1 METGSATEEAKNII
15 SRARKREKH
24 MKKSVLMAI
33 AAFAMIFTA
42 CGNKSA
48 APAEGDNDKDA
59 PATEVKGTKF
69 EGANFALTYPEALK
83 ETYSSDEM
91 INAGND
97 MGPAISELKT
107 YLDNYASVLMKDA
120 KMEDSNID
128 GKTLTAKFVKE
139 DGSVNMHFVVMK
151 EDKIGVS
158 GSLKCNKD
166 KEEEAKGYVDSII
179 KSITFK

>member
-1 METGSATEEAKNII
+1 
-15 SRARKREKH
+15 
-24 MKKSVLMAI
+24 MAI
-33 AAFAMIFTA
+33 AAFAMILAA

-48 APAEGDNDKDA
+48 APAEGDNGKDA

-69 EGANFALTYPEALK
+69 EGANFTLTYPEALK

-91 INAGND
+91 INAGNEDGSIALDATYND